1 VKSQFVRLYLFVI
14 IFNMKGSYAA
24 ALNAPFSEAALGAQ
38 IPDIFSYPTD
48 TKHFRQTFTI
58 TTDASGNWE
67 GVILPSPVFS
77 IAAPFQATSLSGG
90 GPALGKT
97 ITGGQSLFSDSSFIP
112 ISRLHSSGSGDTPAM
127 QVNACVKI
135 DTLSAI
141 YQQYRVVGWGY
152 KMRAIS
158 SVNSTSGRV
167 QFASIPAPRRLPDAA
182 FFNNTSAGRPN
193 GVANFVYPMY
203 DFYTSLFGNFGSK
216 TNRGDVIDQF
226 KVPVSGAA
234 LNSSFGGDILDYPIN
249 VEVTSLQLASA
260 PLRGHGKL
268 TTRDFESFRET
279 QAMLGTEMV
288 ADLAADELFYDSWQ
302 VGLNGPSNYGVN
314 SLATT
319 NTAHGFGL
327 QANSCAGWNAILI
340 SVLGA
345 TPSATNFEIEL
356 MYHVE
361 GINPLSLNSD
371 SPLGGKAVHHNPI
384 EAMAAETVNGA
395 SGKYPCFCAS

>member
-1 VKSQFVRLYLFVI
+1 MKS
-14 IFNMKGSYAA
+14 KGSYAA

-58 TTDASGNWE
+58 QTDTSGNWE
-67 GVILPSPVFS
+67 GVILPSPCFS
-77 IAAPFQATSLSGG
+77 IAAPCQATSLSAGA
-90 GPALGKT
+90 PVLAKT
-97 ITGGQSLFSDSSFIP
+97 ITGGQSCFSDTVSVP
-112 ISRLHSSGSGDTPAM
+112 LTRVNGGTGDTPAM
-127 QVNACVKI
+127 QVNGCVKV
-135 DTLSAI
+135 DTLNSI

-167 QFASIPAPRRLPDAA
+167 QFASIPAPKRLPDVG
-182 FFNNTSAGRPN
+182 FFNNTQAGRPN
-193 GVANFVYPMY
+193 NVDKFVYPMY

-216 TNRGDVIDQF
+216 TNRSDIIDQF
-226 KVPVSGAA
+226 KVPASGAA

-268 TTRDFESFRET
+268 TTREFECFRET
-279 QAMLGTEMV
+279 QAMLGNELV
-288 ADLAADELFYDSWQ
+288 ADLATDELYYDSWQ
-302 VGLNGPSNYGVN
+302 VASSGTTAGGGN
-314 SLATT
+314 SVAQY
-319 NTAHGFGL
+319 NTASGFGL
-327 QANSCAGWNAILI
+327 QANSCAGWNAVLI
-340 SVLGA
+340 SVLGSN
-345 TPSATNFEIEL
+345 PSATNFEIEL

-395 SGKYPCFCAS
+395 SGKYPCFIAS

>member
-1 VKSQFVRLYLFVI
+1 MPS
-14 IFNMKGSYAA
+14 KGSYAA

-58 TTDASGNWE
+58 QTDASGNWE

-77 IAAPFQATSLSGG
+77 IAAPFQATTLS
-90 GPALGKT
+90 ALGVPVLAKT
-97 ITGGQSLFSDSSFIP
+97 ITGGQSCFSATASVPVTRI
-112 ISRLHSSGSGDTPAM
+112 HTAGTGDTPAM
-127 QVNACVKI
+127 QVQACVKV
-135 DTLSAI
+135 DTLNTI

-182 FFNNTSAGRPN
+182 FFNNTAAGRPD
-193 GVANFVYPMY
+193 GVADFVYPMY

-216 TNRGDVIDQF
+216 TNRPDVIDQF
-226 KVPVSGAA
+226 KVPASGAA

-260 PLRGHGKL
+260 PIRGHGKL
-268 TTRDFESFRET
+268 TTREFESFRET
-279 QAMLGTEMV
+279 QAMLGTEVV
-288 ADLAADELFYDSWQ
+288 ADLANDELFVDSWQ
-302 VGLNGPSNYGVN
+302 RALIASPPTFTNSNPSSN
-314 SLATT
+314 S
-319 NTAHGFGL
+319 AHGFGL

-340 SVLGA
+340 SVLGSN
-345 TPSATNFEIEL
+345 PSSTNFEIEV

-395 SGKYPCFCAS
+395 SGKYHCFCAS